1 MWPNRFIGMFYCFT
15 PKEEDKKSL
24 DTLKVCSFMFPSTL
38 FQVFE
43 VFGYLNHAY
52 VIACVCQMRQDLHS
66 SLTSLFFII
75 LSHFCSFQCM
85 YEVGS
90 PQFHTGVLLEEPDPN
105 NY

>member
-1 MWPNRFIGMFYCFT
+1 MAKQVHRDVLLFYT
-15 PKEEDKKSL
+15 KGGRQKK
-24 DTLKVCSFMFPSTL
+24 
-38 FQVFE
+38 
-43 VFGYLNHAY
+43 FGYIKGVFFY
-52 VIACVCQMRQDLHS
+52 VPVYTISSFRSIWILKSRLCVCQMRQDLHS

-75 LSHFCSFQCM
+75 LSRFCSFQCM